1 MHLGGWSILK
11 IVETSSLACFF
22 LFLSFMA
29 WFCDCS
35 VIQFWNCKGSHIG
48 PKSLAVI
55 FQSTWSLP
63 WKAHVPKHIIY
74 DSKIMAEYHWIR
86 KKLIRDISVPYSL
99 KSLPSSALFCLVML
113 WSINRLGPTT
123 SVSWGTHMHADCTRA
138 GYRKVLCGYLI
149 TQELCCISCLT
160 YCQGNGYHLKM

>member
-1 MHLGGWSILK
+1 MNLIISLDLIRPALGNLFTFHFKRNLLKFEVLLWTVDYRQGAVPILIKKKNKVIIPHCCEISDFTDWIILLFSLIMTKNALGRMKHLEDCRDQL
-11 IVETSSLACFF
+11 TACFF
-22 LFLSFMA
+22 LFLAFMA

-74 DSKIMAEYHWIR
+74 DSKIMAEYH
-86 KKLIRDISVPYSL
+86 
-99 KSLPSSALFCLVML
+99 
-113 WSINRLGPTT
+113 
-123 SVSWGTHMHADCTRA
+123 
-138 GYRKVLCGYLI
+138 
-149 TQELCCISCLT
+149 
-160 YCQGNGYHLKM
+160 